1 LDRRTLLKRGLGTAP
16 LAMLAAAGLLPRLL
30 SAAVSSTWP
39 SAAFS
44 AEDLAE
50 AQRLLFADAAVEDSD
65 LIVITAPDIAENG
78 RVVPVDVSIG
88 LPKPRRLAL
97 LSDGNPFPLLAQ
109 AHFTPEVAPTV
120 SVRVKMGES
129 ANLIALAEADGKLYR
144 AMRAVKV
151 TSGGCG
157 G

>member
-1 LDRRTLLKRGLGTAP
+1 MHRRALLKGGLSTAP
-16 LAMLAAAGLLPRLL
+16 LALLAAAGLLPRLL
-30 SAAVSSTWP
+30 PAAGTSTWP
-39 SAAFS
+39 SEAFN

-50 AQRLLFADAAVEDSD
+50 AERLLFAEVAVEDTD
-65 LIVITAPDIAENG
+65 LVAITAPDIAENG
-78 RVVPVDVSIG
+78 RVVPVEVRID
-88 LPKPRRLAL
+88 LPNPQRLAL

-109 AHFTPEVAPTV
+109 AHFTPDVEPVV

-151 TSGGCG
+151 TAGGCG